1 MIRPVPCAVF
11 LLLSHPQKSMILM
24 RLVSATPCPRRLP
37 DRGDVNLVANPHFEG
52 IANNRKMGQLAA
64 AKDWD
69 HFGEGFEVRRM
80 RAAALLFYY
89 LFILYLLFVWR

>member
-1 MIRPVPCAVF
+1 M
-11 LLLSHPQKSMILM
+11 LLM

-37 DRGDVNLVANPHFEG
+37 DRGDVNLVANSHFEG

-69 HFGEGFEVRRM
+69 HFGEGFEVRRPF
-80 RAAALLFYY
+80 LICCLFYLIYY
-89 LFILYLLFVWR
+89 LVVSSDGGW